1 MVHVHGEDYRRV
13 VALVLGCFSR
23 LLDWFLFSAMPM
35 IRLIRPGP
43 YSRVVAV
50 TMAAAL
56 SWLT

>member
-1 MVHVHGEDYRRV
+1 MSMERTIGGV

-43 YSRVVAV
+43 YS
-50 TMAAAL
+50 T
-56 SWLT
+56 